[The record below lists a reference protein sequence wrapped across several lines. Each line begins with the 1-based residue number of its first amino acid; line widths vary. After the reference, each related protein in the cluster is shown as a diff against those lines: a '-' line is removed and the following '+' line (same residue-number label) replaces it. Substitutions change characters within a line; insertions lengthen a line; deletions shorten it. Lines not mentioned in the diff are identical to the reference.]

1 MYGSE
6 NLLPQV
12 PKQPPQKLPA
22 RLAPDLADDGAD
34 CFHGLPALFLGSS
47 SGAFGFFLGR
57 FLGTLSL
64 SFGSLGSTLFFLGRS
79 FRGPIGLGGLLLL
92 EFGALLF
99 QLGALGSQR
108 VGLGSGA
115 LLGGTLWP
123 LGNPPII
130 PKSVC

>member
-34 CFHGLPALFLGSS
+34 RFHGLLALFLGSS
-47 SGAFGFFLGR
+47 SGALGFFLGR

-64 SFGSLGSTLFFLGRS
+64 SFGSLGSTLFLLGRS
-79 FRGPIGLGGLLLL
+79 FCGPVGFGGLLLL
-92 EFGALLF
+92 EFG
-99 QLGALGSQR
+99 
-108 VGLGSGA
+108 
-115 LLGGTLWP
+115 
-123 LGNPPII
+123 
-130 PKSVC
+130 